1 MVFIPKAQ
9 TSQWEIQLMAL
20 KPIGNILE
28 ADTSTR
34 QSLDRAMLATMKILA
49 ALGAN
54 LVTIIEYSKRF
65 DATDTD
71 QRLIYAFL
79 PRLPQSPGAYTEA
92 QLRWIINHY
101 PEDFAAACRSRL
113 PEVQDSFEI

>member
-1 MVFIPKAQ
+1 
-9 TSQWEIQLMAL
+9 MAL
-20 KPIGNILE
+20 RPIGNILE
-28 ADTSTR
+28 ADTGTR
-34 QSLDRAMLATMKILA
+34 QSMDRAMLVTMKILA

-54 LVTIIEYSKRF
+54 LITTIEYSKRF

-71 QRLIYAFL
+71 QRLIYTFL

-113 PEVQDSFEI
+113 PEVQDSLEM